1 MKAIK
6 KFIIKPKYR
15 SKINKFISW
24 FLIISSILFGI
35 ATYIAMTPSGDSNRY
50 LVLTLLNIDLV
61 LIVALVIVVTR
72 NLIKLWSRKKN
83 KQLGSQLHT
92 RIVVFF
98 SFLAA
103 APAVIVAIFGAI
115 FFTVGI
121 ENWFSSR
128 VEAALNKSE
137 SVANAYLI
145 QGQRQIGL
153 EAIEIANIV
162 STSNLINNNTLSL
175 EKLVNHIAY
184 ERKLTEVVILSNEG
198 ELLAKNELAFLFDS
212 EFRIKMLNL
221 SRESGELVVNFSDI
235 ESEKLVSAVI
245 PVDSLS
251 RNYLFISKFKDI
263 SVVKDINDVKKAVSD
278 YRGVEVKENLFLS
291 TCSII
296 LFFFIFFNASFIEIT
311 GTTALYLSSFFIILL
326 IIVLFMFGLTLSC
339 IKIFI
344 GLNFANGIVT
354 PIKNLASAAEKVSD
368 GNLDVRV
375 PDIQKRD
382 EISNLSR
389 IFNNMTEQL
398 YNQRTDLLRAN
409 TQLESRRRFTETVL
423 SGVTAGVIGIDKNER
438 IFLPNKSA
446 IELLNLNIEKVVGK
460 KFIKIIPEMS
470 DLLKKAKKNP
480 EIVTKGQIDILIK
493 NNKLTLMTQVTV
505 EKNKNKIFGYVV
517 TFDDMTELLQAQRV
531 AAWSDVARRIAHEI
545 KNPLT
550 PIQLAAERLKK
561 KYSTHIKKEPNI
573 FDSCINT
580 IIRQVDGMRN
590 MVNEFS
596 SFARMPSAKL
606 KKTDLTNL
614 VNDLGSLSLLSRN
627 DIEVIIDVPSK
638 RIYAMVDGN
647 QIRQALF
654 NLISNSI
661 NSIDDKN
668 FKNSSTSVSKKL
680 IINLYT
686 KEDTI
691 CISVSDNGLG
701 LPHDKTDSLME
712 PYVTTREE
720 GTGLGLAIV
729 KKIMEDHKGT
739 FTLRNLDEDDGA
751 ISAVLE
757 LDFETIVFGHGPN
770 GDRGSIVRQIAYY
783 DDLQFRVAAAI
794 EAGMTENEAAEVV
807 RSPDFA
813 GWSQYSDWYGLN
825 VRGMYRWLATR
836 NK

>member
-153 EAIEIANIV
+153 EAIDIANIV
-162 STSNLINNNTLSL
+162 NTSNLINNNSLSL

-212 EFRIKMLNL
+212 EFRSKMLNL

-278 YRGVEVKENLFLS
+278 YRGVEVKREGLHVTF
-291 TCSII
+291 TMI
-296 LFFFIFFNASFIEIT
+296 
-311 GTTALYLSSFFIILL
+311 FIIVAILL
-326 IIVLFMFGLTLSC
+326 MLAA
-339 IKIFI
+339 IFI

-354 PIKNLASAAEKVSD
+354 PIKNLASAAEKVSG

-398 YNQRTDLLRAN
+398 YNQRTDLLKAN

-423 SGVTAGVIGIDKNER
+423 SGVTAGVIGIDKKER

-470 DLLKKAKKNP
+470 DLLKKAKNNP
-480 EIVTKGQIDILIK
+480 ETVTKGQIDILIK

-505 EKNKNKIFGYVV
+505 EKNKNNIFGYVV

-627 DIEVIIDVPSK
+627 DIEVMIDVPSK
-638 RIYAMVDGN
+638 SIYAMVDGN

-668 FKNSSTSVSKKL
+668 GGF
-680 IINLYT
+680 
-686 KEDTI
+686 
-691 CISVSDNGLG
+691 
-701 LPHDKTDSLME
+701 
-712 PYVTTREE
+712 
-720 GTGLGLAIV
+720 
-729 KKIMEDHKGT
+729 
-739 FTLRNLDEDDGA
+739 
-751 ISAVLE
+751 
-757 LDFETIVFGHGPN
+757 
-770 GDRGSIVRQIAYY
+770 
-783 DDLQFRVAAAI
+783 
-794 EAGMTENEAAEVV
+794 
-807 RSPDFA
+807 
-813 GWSQYSDWYGLN
+813 
-825 VRGMYRWLATR
+825 
-836 NK
+836 

>member
-103 APAVIVAIFGAI
+103 VPAVIVAIFGAI

-198 ELLAKNELAFLFDS
+198 ELVAKNELAFLFDS
-212 EFRIKMLNL
+212 EFRSKMLNL

-263 SVVKDINDVKKAVSD
+263 SVVKDINDVKKAVSE
-278 YRGVEVKENLFLS
+278 YRGVEVKREGLHVTF
-291 TCSII
+291 TMI
-296 LFFFIFFNASFIEIT
+296 
-311 GTTALYLSSFFIILL
+311 FIIVAILL
-326 IIVLFMFGLTLSC
+326 MLAA
-339 IKIFI
+339 IFI

-354 PIKNLASAAEKVSD
+354 PIKNLASAAEKVSG

-423 SGVTAGVIGIDKNER
+423 SGVTAGVIGIDKEER

-505 EKNKNKIFGYVV
+505 EKNKNNIFGYVV

-627 DIEVIIDVPSK
+627 DIEVVIDVPSK

-647 QIRQALF
+647 QVRQAMF

-680 IINLYT
+680 IINLNI

-751 ISAVLE
+751 IAVISFSKSL
-757 LDFETIVFGHGPN
+757 T
-770 GDRGSIVRQIAYY
+770 
-783 DDLQFRVAAAI
+783 
-794 EAGMTENEAAEVV
+794 
-807 RSPDFA
+807 
-813 GWSQYSDWYGLN
+813 
-825 VRGMYRWLATR
+825 
-836 NK
+836 

>member
-153 EAIEIANIV
+153 EAIDIANIV

-278 YRGVEVKENLFLS
+278 YRGVEVKREGLHVTF
-291 TCSII
+291 TMI
-296 LFFFIFFNASFIEIT
+296 
-311 GTTALYLSSFFIILL
+311 FIIVAILL
-326 IIVLFMFGLTLSC
+326 MLAA
-339 IKIFI
+339 IFI

-354 PIKNLASAAEKVSD
+354 PIKNLASAAEKVSG

-423 SGVTAGVIGIDKNER
+423 SGVTAGVIGIDKEER

-470 DLLKKAKKNP
+470 DLLKKAKNNP
-480 EIVTKGQIDILIK
+480 ETVTKGQIDILIK

-505 EKNKNKIFGYVV
+505 EKYKNNIFGYVV
-517 TFDDMTELLQAQRV
+517 TFDDITELLQAQRV

-680 IINLYT
+680 IINLNI

-701 LPHDKTDSLME
+701 LPHDKADSLME

-751 ISAVLE
+751 IAVISFSKSL
-757 LDFETIVFGHGPN
+757 T
-770 GDRGSIVRQIAYY
+770 
-783 DDLQFRVAAAI
+783 
-794 EAGMTENEAAEVV
+794 
-807 RSPDFA
+807 
-813 GWSQYSDWYGLN
+813 
-825 VRGMYRWLATR
+825 
-836 NK
+836 

>member
-153 EAIEIANIV
+153 EAIDIANIV
-162 STSNLINNNTLSL
+162 NTSNLINNNTLSL

-198 ELLAKNELAFLFDS
+198 ELVAKNELAFLFDS
-212 EFRIKMLNL
+212 EFRSKMLNL

-263 SVVKDINDVKKAVSD
+263 SVVKDINDVKKAVSE
-278 YRGVEVKENLFLS
+278 YRGVEVKREGLHVTF
-291 TCSII
+291 TMI
-296 LFFFIFFNASFIEIT
+296 
-311 GTTALYLSSFFIILL
+311 FIIVAILL
-326 IIVLFMFGLTLSC
+326 MLAA
-339 IKIFI
+339 IFI

-354 PIKNLASAAEKVSD
+354 PIKNLASAAEKVSG

-423 SGVTAGVIGIDKNER
+423 SGVTAGVIGIDKEER

-627 DIEVIIDVPSK
+627 DIEVVIDVPSK

-647 QIRQALF
+647 QVRQAMF

-739 FTLRNLDEDDGA
+739 LTLRNLDEDDGA
-751 ISAVLE
+751 IAVISFSKSL
-757 LDFETIVFGHGPN
+757 T
-770 GDRGSIVRQIAYY
+770 
-783 DDLQFRVAAAI
+783 
-794 EAGMTENEAAEVV
+794 
-807 RSPDFA
+807 
-813 GWSQYSDWYGLN
+813 
-825 VRGMYRWLATR
+825 
-836 NK
+836 